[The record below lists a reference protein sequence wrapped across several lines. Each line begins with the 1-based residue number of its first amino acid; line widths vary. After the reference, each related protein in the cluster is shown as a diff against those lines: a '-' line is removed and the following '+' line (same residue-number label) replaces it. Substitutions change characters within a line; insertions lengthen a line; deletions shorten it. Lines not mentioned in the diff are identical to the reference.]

1 MEEKWQRRQG
11 CTRRLTKAL
20 SLPVGR
26 DKKIRTALRANQIE
40 GFVAVPSE
48 KRSQLF
54 KNCSVLFAIDGKHK
68 ISTEIL
74 VRYPPSTISM
84 INKLTSKSLQ
94 FLFANCELSG
104 RQSTS
109 SSTGIVSS

>member
-48 KRSQLF
+48 KQNNQLY
-54 KNCSVLFAIDGKHK
+54 SES
-68 ISTEIL
+68 STL
-74 VRYPPSTISM
+74 WMTISSHDFCFSGLS
-84 INKLTSKSLQ
+84 IKLKS
-94 FLFANCELSG
+94 
-104 RQSTS
+104 
-109 SSTGIVSS
+109 